1 MDSRTVQFRAIEW
14 VEDDGARAES
24 PGIAKASVQ
33 SQIETVLLRTIS
45 ALIQGKDPF
54 PAVFPWCP
62 SSLSFR
68 SIRMR
73 GRRGVS
79 SMRRCTW
86 IWKVRPGSHARMGA
100 PVLRARTTLQVLS
113 LIHELSVDGAQ
124 TSLRDVY
131 YRDPMLF
138 ESQRNSDEVI
148 STFQG
153 SHGAPPRFS
162 KLAVVQAI
170 HLISAKLF
178 RCPRSALGL
187 TCASRGKIFGPVYY
201 TANGQYYDCRTFQAP
216 APTRLIV
223 RTVRAGR

>member
-68 SIRMR
+68 SIRML

-86 IWKVRPGSHARMGA
+86 IWKVRPGSHARMDA

-113 LIHELSVDGAQ
+113 LIHELNVDGAQ

-138 ESQRNSDEVI
+138 ESQRNSDEVT
-148 STFQG
+148 STFQ
-153 SHGAPPRFS
+153 PMVLRPRFS

>member
-1 MDSRTVQFRAIEW
+1 MSFQKSLTRSQAPKKPYHGFAHRAVPSNRMGRGRWCPSRITGDRQGV
-14 VEDDGARAES
+14 GAKSDRNGVA
-24 PGIAKASVQ
+24 VHD
-33 SQIETVLLRTIS
+33 LRTHPRKGSIPSS
-45 ALIQGKDPF
+45 A
-54 PAVFPWCP
+54 FPWCP

-148 STFQG
+148 STFQ
-153 SHGAPPRFS
+153 PMVLR
-162 KLAVVQAI
+162 
-170 HLISAKLF
+170 
-178 RCPRSALGL
+178 
-187 TCASRGKIFGPVYY
+187 PVSV
-201 TANGQYYDCRTFQAP
+201 NSLLCRP
-216 APTRLIV
+216 SI
-223 RTVRAGR
+223 